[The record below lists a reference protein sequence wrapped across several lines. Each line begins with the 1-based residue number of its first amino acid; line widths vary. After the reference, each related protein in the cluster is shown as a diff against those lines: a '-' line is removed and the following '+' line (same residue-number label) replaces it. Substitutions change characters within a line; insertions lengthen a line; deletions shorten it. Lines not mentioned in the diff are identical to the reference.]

1 MYDPRD
7 PDGYAQADHAAEMRD
22 LACSERNGEDAE
34 RAAEMEREHDEKLD
48 AEMGAG
54 TKRVVLTSNLS
65 IVAASGKR
73 YVVVEERP
81 RNLYAG
87 AVGRST
93 GPERTVIH
101 ADKVEDVYQLLEQVL
116 RGSIP
121 EPMRYLT
128 AEDSDEPF

>member
-22 LACSERNGEDAE
+22 LARSERNGEDAE

-73 YVVVEERP
+73 YVVLEERS
-81 RNLYAG
+81 RNRY
-87 AVGRST
+87 GRAS
-93 GPERTVIH
+93 GDPDRTVVHI
-101 ADKVEDVYQLLEQVL
+101 DKVEDVYQLLEQVL